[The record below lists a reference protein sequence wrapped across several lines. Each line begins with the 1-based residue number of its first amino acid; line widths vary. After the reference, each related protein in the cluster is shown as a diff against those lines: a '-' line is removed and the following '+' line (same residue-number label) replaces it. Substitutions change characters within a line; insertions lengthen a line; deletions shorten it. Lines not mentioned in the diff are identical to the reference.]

1 MVKNVKNNISKRK
14 YIFFVELT
22 YRGEYPISDRGYR
35 STGFGKGLSGKRREG
50 GESNVE
56 RAEDFKN

>member
-35 STGFGKGLSGKRREG
+35 STGFGKGLSGKRRRD
-50 GESNVE
+50 E
-56 RAEDFKN
+56 RTTWREPKT